1 MNFSKI
7 LKEEEFMIWLV
18 KTIHKECLAED
29 SSKVASREASTF
41 KTSWDNLEDSVGSGE
56 VLDNPE
62 DLVVTVDSIKEG
74 KDNKV
79 DKEELTHSQWE
90 EVHQEEWDFNFEMI
104 I

>member
-41 KTSWDNLEDSVGSGE
+41 KTSWDNLEDLVGSGE